1 MISKHNLTSRSRAAA
16 LILAVSIPSPV
27 PAHAQMLVFDP
38 SNYSQNLLTAARALQ
53 QIGNQIKSLQ
63 NEAQMLINEA
73 KHLEQLPTSVLN
85 DVERDYAQI
94 QSLLKQA
101 NGITYNVQSIN
112 TAFTQRYPA
121 AISTSASDQQLITAA
136 RQRWQ
141 DSLAAFEHALTLG
154 AGAVQNL
161 PNTQAQTASLVS
173 ASQSSVGMLQAT
185 QAGNQ
190 LAAVQTRQ
198 LADLTGLLAAQSR
211 AQALEAA
218 RKAEAEGQ
226 AQEQLRR
233 FLTNGQGYHP
243 QSVQMFHD

>member
-1 MISKHNLTSRSRAAA
+1 MIRKNDVAARSRAAVA
-16 LILAVSIPSPV
+16 VLATSLKCAA
-27 PAHAQMLVFDP
+27 PACAQMLVFDP
-38 SNYSQNLLTAARALQ
+38 SNYGQNLLTAARSLQ
-53 QIGNQIKSLQ
+53 QIQNQITSLQ
-63 NEAQMLINEA
+63 NQARMPINQA
-73 KHLEQLPTSVLN
+73 KHLEQLPTSVLD
-85 DVERDYAQI
+85 DVERDYSQI

-112 TAFTQRYPA
+112 TAYTQSYPA
-121 AISTSASDQQLITAA
+121 AISSSTSDRQLITAA

-141 DSLAAFEHALTLG
+141 DLLAAFEHALTLG

-161 PNTQAQTASLVS
+161 SGTQTQTSSLVS
-173 ASQSSVGMLQAT
+173 ASQSSVGVSQAT

-198 LADLTGLLAAQSR
+198 LADLTGLLAAQNR

-233 FLTNGQGYHP
+233 FFTDGQGY
-243 QSVQMFHD
+243 QSQTVQMFHD